1 MTRDTGLLRQPSL
14 RGNHRRV
21 TSANSC
27 QAAREGKGQSLAGR
41 MEREAV
47 SPKPVTPDRQ
57 WPHWTEP
64 RGNLSILP
72 RGAAPG
78 PTAQNPVAPPPS
90 CPPVSLLASCAPRP
104 ASLQRQEG
112 LTGLGLWG
120 VPSLLASILL
130 TPQTGGH
137 ASGEVRVFGTDSVP
151 KLVLRALILLAA
163 YHPPH
168 RGRRMVISV
177 KGETLVP
184 KRWRPLHPRHLS

>member
-1 MTRDTGLLRQPSL
+1 M
-14 RGNHRRV
+14 

-78 PTAQNPVAPPPS
+78 PTAQNTVAPPPS

-112 LTGLGLWG
+112 LAGLRRCGECPHCWH
-120 VPSLLASILL
+120 PSFS
-130 TPQTGGH
+130 PHRQEDMPRGK
-137 ASGEVRVFGTDSVP
+137 SVFGTNSVP
-151 KLVLRALILLAA
+151 KLVLRARILLTAS
-163 YHPPH
+163 HPPH
-168 RGRRMVISV
+168 RRRRMVINV
-177 KGETLVP
+177 KGEKLVP
-184 KRWRPLHPRHLS
+184 KCWRPPIPRHLS